1 MFLGQDVSEL
11 TSNLDSGEV
20 FFLFP
25 DEQSYLFNI
34 GQLAMYMIIAIY
46 CPASISIKVISV
58 EGWFVLAVMEVD
70 LRAKWCIEGSAHKKR
85 ILEWEFLLFKITPK
99 FWHLFICGLS

>member
-34 GQLAMYMIIAIY
+34 GQLAMFMIIAIY

-70 LRAKWCIEGSAHKKR
+70 LRAK
-85 ILEWEFLLFKITPK
+85 
-99 FWHLFICGLS
+99 